1 MANELVKS
9 VLPKT
14 KPGTGVSVDLVV
26 VGFGLWAMSMTTTP
40 LQRFTTGV
48 RKVIEVTVESLN

>member
-26 VGFGLWAMSMTTTP
+26 VGFGLWAMRLTAKP
-40 LQRFTTGV
+40 LQSFTTGV
-48 RKVIEVTVESLN
+48 RRVIEVTMT